1 MKNAQAWNRFPG
13 CYLHSTLVC
22 LNVHMQMSGWPELEQ
37 KVAISAPIITLDFSV
52 DIASI
57 TVAVPLLA
65 LDAPNL
71 L

>member
-1 MKNAQAWNRFPG
+1 MRRRGTDSPDVIYIVLL
-13 CYLHSTLVC
+13 CVLMSTSES
-22 LNVHMQMSGWPELEQ
+22 SGWPELEQ